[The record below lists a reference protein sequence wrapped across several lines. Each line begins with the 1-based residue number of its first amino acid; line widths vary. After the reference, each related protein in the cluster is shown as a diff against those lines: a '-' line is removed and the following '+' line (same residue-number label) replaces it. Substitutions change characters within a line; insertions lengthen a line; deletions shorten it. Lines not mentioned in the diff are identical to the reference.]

1 MTEEILQ
8 QIVESITK
16 EIEVE
21 KEPHTQVVPKPE
33 SPLTPKNPEV

>member
-1 MTEEILQ
+1 MTEEIQQ

-21 KEPHTQVVPKPE
+21 KEPPTKVVPKPE
-33 SPLTPKNPEV
+33 APLTPKNPEA